1 MVFSICFLVTIRS
14 IEKNISLESLHQK
27 EWLKCTL
34 QLLFKDVPLTTFVEV
49 LKPAADC
56 NENNDDYN
64 YYPDYYDEEISTC
77 SKDGVTYQDLE
88 EIPSGDSCNDC
99 SCDFGQIICTE
110 EICPETISADSTTT
124 TATTTKSTTPPTN
137 TTITT
142 ATTKT
147 TTTSPTTTTK
157 TTTPATT
164 TTKTTTRV
172 TTTTTAY
179 TTITT
184 ATTKTTTI
192 STTTTTRTTT
202 PSSSTTTK
210 TTITT
215 NRTTAPTTPTLITT
229 MTMTTNNTVITT
241 YANFA
246 NERLYVGQIAQYS
259 HGVSGTIF
267 YFKDDNQLV
276 IENFKYDG
284 LAPDTF
290 FWVGTQGAK
299 PSSNGIILPYPF
311 QGQFFD
317 SEDTN
322 VPILDKAYDG
332 SQQAIELTL
341 PNDLKV
347 SDLKWIS
354 VWCREYEENFG
365 DFIFENP
372 EPIKKI
378 NPDTGLSIPN

>member
-1 MVFSICFLVTIRS
+1 M
-14 IEKNISLESLHQK
+14 
-27 EWLKCTL
+27 
-34 QLLFKDVPLTTFVEV
+34 KDVPLTTFVEV
-49 LKPAADC
+49 LKPAAEC
-56 NENNDDYN
+56 NEYNDDYN
-64 YYPDYYDEEISTC
+64 YYGEEASTC

-88 EIPSGDSCNDC
+88 EVPSSDSCNDC
-99 SCDFGQIICTE
+99 SCDFGQIICSE
-110 EICPETISADSTTT
+110 EICPETISVEPRDLVEPTTIATTKTTT
-124 TATTTKSTTPPTN
+124 PATTK
-137 TTITT
+137 TITT

-147 TTTSPTTTTK
+147 TTTSTTSTTLTPTTTK

-164 TTKTTTRV
+164 TTKTTTLV
-172 TTTTTAY
+172 ATTAKTIT
-179 TTITT
+179 TTITP
-184 ATTKTTTI
+184 APTKTTT
-192 STTTTTRTTT
+192 TL
-202 PSSSTTTK
+202 
-210 TTITT
+210 TT
-215 NRTTAPTTPTLITT
+215 NIT

-246 NERLYVGQIAQYS
+246 NERLYVGQITQYA

-284 LAPDTF
+284 SAPDTF
-290 FWVGTQGAK
+290 FWVGTQGRK
-299 PSSNGIILPYPF
+299 PSSNGILLPYPF
-311 QGQFFD
+311 QGDFFD
-317 SEDTN
+317 SDDTN
-322 VPILDKAYDG
+322 APTLDKAFDG

-372 EPIKKI
+372 EPIKEI
-378 NPDTGLSIPN
+378 NPDTGL

>member
-1 MVFSICFLVTIRS
+1 ML
-14 IEKNISLESLHQK
+14 
-27 EWLKCTL
+27 
-34 QLLFKDVPLTTFVEV
+34 KDVPLTTFVEV
-49 LKPAADC
+49 LKPAAEC
-56 NENNDDYN
+56 NEYNDDYN
-64 YYPDYYDEEISTC
+64 YPDYYDEETSTC

-88 EIPSGDSCNDC
+88 EVPSGDSCNDC
-99 SCDFGQIICTE
+99 SCDFGQIVCSE
-110 EICPETISADSTTT
+110 EICPETISADPITIATTTKTPTTTKIPTPAITTTITPVTTKTTTTSTTSTTKITNPVTTSTTT
-124 TATTTKSTTPPTN
+124 TS

-147 TTTSPTTTTK
+147 TTTSTTTTTK
-157 TTTPATT
+157 
-164 TTKTTTRV
+164 
-172 TTTTTAY
+172 
-179 TTITT
+179 
-184 ATTKTTTI
+184 
-192 STTTTTRTTT
+192 TTT

-215 NRTTAPTTPTLITT
+215 TITTAPTTTPAILTTT
-229 MTMTTNNTVITT
+229 MTMTTNNTVITS

-246 NERLYVGQIAQYS
+246 NERLYVGQIAQYA

-284 LAPDTF
+284 SAPDTF
-290 FWVGTQGAK
+290 FWVGTQGTK
-299 PSSNGIILPYPF
+299 PSSNGILLPYPF
-311 QGQFFD
+311 QGEFFD

-322 VPILDKAYDG
+322 APTLDKAFDG

-365 DFIFENP
+365 DFTFENP
-372 EPIKKI
+372 EPIKEI
-378 NPDTGLSIPN
+378 NPDTGL